1 MAMLVVITE
10 RGGRAAAPDVSVDA
24 TTAHRLAAIG
34 VTNLAVVA
42 DDTTQA
48 VVLEG
53 WAFDADADGAAAASI
68 LVGDRNRRAL
78 RPVLQTLLTL
88 PTDPSSNKGDP
99 A

>member
-53 WAFDADADGAAAASI
+53 WVGCSKDLGQFLSI
-68 LVGDRNRRAL
+68 ERISSCPRSAGSSVRSSRL
-78 RPVLQTLLTL
+78 RPCRW
-88 PTDPSSNKGDP
+88 
-99 A
+99 